1 MSIRSSCTAR
11 RRFLREFEAECALLQ
26 PPRHGTANWVV
37 IIKLAEWEELRDH
50 LGACGCAAV
59 LQCVSGL
66 IKAAVPHCDRIL
78 QTHSG
83 EIILVV
89 RDRSE
94 AQLERL
100 LASLSARIVRH
111 RFVARGEPVR
121 VTPAIGFAAFGDDIA
136 SRNGLR
142 CARTALNHSLAH
154 LDLRPTAFSNLL
166 QQPSRWH
173 EWMLRLRVQ
182 RSVRF
187 AFHVVLALLLTL
199 ALPLAI
205 YMALPETVAMVV
217 TTAMF
222 IVTVVVLVTT
232 ATLINI
238 EGVLSLRPE
247 KRPDEPRLP
256 YPKASA
262 IIAAYLPNEAAS
274 VVATVESML
283 ALDYPAPLQI
293 ILAYNTPHDLPVE
306 SLLNKIA
313 KRDNRFIALRVP
325 HSTSKAQNIN
335 AALSIVDGEFTAIFD
350 ADHRPEPDSFKKA
363 WHWLSDGADVVQGH
377 CVIRNGSASWL
388 SRIIA
393 VEFEQIYAVAHPGA
407 ARLRGYGIFGGS
419 NGYWRTSLL
428 REIRMR
434 GSMLTEDIDSTMRA
448 LCEGRRIVSDPELI
462 STELAPVTLRRLT
475 HQRLRWNQ
483 GWFQVSLRH
492 FEPLVRSPKLTLRQ
506 KIGTFH
512 LLAWREMFPWFS
524 LQVLPILAFWINKA
538 GAVEALDWT
547 IPLLLAATLYVLS
560 VGPLQTLIAHANAAP
575 LIRKEK
581 GWFLVHLVSAN
592 LYSEYLTLLTRVAH
606 LRQILGEREWRVTP
620 RSADDT
626 APVTET
632 VNPYFEGDLP
642 PPEEWRHA
650 PRPA

>member
-1 MSIRSSCTAR
+1 MVSIRPSYTAR
-11 RRFLREFEAECALLQ
+11 GRFLREFDAECALLQ
-26 PPRHGTANWVV
+26 PPRHGKANWVA

-59 LQCVSGL
+59 LQCAGGI
-66 IKAAVPHCDRIL
+66 IKAAVPQCDRIL

-89 RDRSE
+89 RDRTE

-100 LASLSARIVRH
+100 LASLSARIVGH
-111 RFVARGEPVR
+111 RFVASGEPVR
-121 VTPAIGFAAFGDDIA
+121 VTPAIGFAAFGDGISA
-136 SRNGLR
+136 RTGLG
-142 CARTALNHSLAH
+142 CARTALDHSLAH
-154 LDLRPTAFSNLL
+154 LDLRPTPFSNFL
-166 QQPSRWH
+166 QQPSPWH
-173 EWMLRLRVQ
+173 EWMVRLRVR
-182 RSVRF
+182 RSARF

-199 ALPLAI
+199 ALPFAI
-205 YMALPETVAMVV
+205 YMALPEAAAMAV
-217 TTAMF
+217 TTTIF
-222 IVTVVVLVTT
+222 IVTVVVLVVTST
-232 ATLINI
+232 MINI

-283 ALDYPAPLQI
+283 ALDYSAPLQV

-306 SLLNKIA
+306 SLLNNIA
-313 KRDNRFIALRVP
+313 ERDRRFVPLRVP

-350 ADHRPEPDSFKKA
+350 ADHRPEPDSFRKA

-388 SRIIA
+388 SHIVA
-393 VEFEQIYAVAHPGA
+393 VEFEQIYAVAHPGS

-448 LCEGRRIVSDPELI
+448 ICQGRSIVSDPDLI

-492 FEPLVRSPKLTLRQ
+492 LWPLLKSPKLRLRQ
-506 KIGTFH
+506 KLGTVH

-524 LQVLPILAFWINKA
+524 LQVIPILAFWVIKA

-547 IPLLLAATLYVLS
+547 IPLFLGATFYVLS

-581 GWFLVHLVSAN
+581 GWFALHLVCAN

-606 LRQILGEREWRVTP
+606 LRQLLGEREWRVTP
-620 RSADDT
+620 RSAEDT
-626 APVTET
+626 APVSGA
-632 VNPYFEGDLP
+632 VNPYYEGDLP
-642 PPEEWRHA
+642 PPEEWRA
-650 PRPA
+650 KRTA